1 MNYKNYFT
9 KAAILGLLFGG
20 LISTTSCN
28 APKRALSQNDFEQ
41 QKAMAKMLTTTI
53 NNRYVEVGAT
63 GNAMTYQTALDIAE
77 LNAKAK
83 ASRVIAEILN
93 EVRAQNTK
101 NDLSD
106 EKGGERNLSTSEAYD
121 ATVTAKSKS
130 LLTFAEVI
138 ETYAG
143 LAEDGS
149 REKMM
154 IVRVRVPLKKDQSV
168 TLLEE
173 AKSDEEIN

>member
-9 KAAILGLLFGG
+9 KAGILGLLFGG
-20 LISTTSCN
+20 LISTSSCN
-28 APKRALSQNDFEQ
+28 APKRALTQNEFEQ

-83 ASRVIAEILN
+83 ASRVIAEVLN
-93 EVRAQNTK
+93 EVRAQNTN

-106 EKGGERNLSTSEAYD
+106 EKGGERNLSTSEVYD
-121 ATVTAKSKS
+121 ATVTSKSKS

-143 LAEDGS
+143 KSEDGS

-173 AKSDEEIN
+173 AKSDEETN